1 MKGYWHVPALGIA
14 VSFLAVIFE
23 NIWFLA
29 VFFLWLLYLYYD
41 QRLGKIAIL
50 ISLTCSIFA
59 YTYIPELEVPQEDEA
74 FTSHQSTFTGQI
86 TSPIS
91 ESEARIGFEL
101 KDEESDRKWLIVYF
115 KDDQDGDHDLKHGA
129 SCTIYG
135 QPELPE
141 EGRNPG
147 QFDYQKYLLG
157 QGITYQITVDSLES
171 LDCSGSSFLN
181 NIYQLRSRLIQFVQD
196 EISPETA
203 AWLNALVLGDDAQ
216 IDEETT
222 ELFQRWNLSHILAI
236 SGLHVGLLVGLFYF
250 LLVKM
255 NILTKEKAQ
264 WVMIFFLPFYALIAG
279 GEPSVLRASAM
290 VLLFM
295 LANKMNWKFSVTDVL
310 SIVFI
315 MLTLLDPYM
324 LYHIGFQLSFSVT
337 LGLLL
342 SKNWLSQTSIS
353 FFSILK
359 ISFVSQMIILPLQ
372 VEYFY
377 TFQPLSILLNLII
390 VPYFTMFVI
399 PLMFFMLLLAP
410 MAGFLISYIDRLFVH
425 IHEVFMV
432 FIQFI
437 DQTLYYPLVIG
448 SFPLAAAIVYY
459 VLFLILMEKLER
471 KQQKQAF
478 KLGCYLT
485 ALLIIIVIKPYFSP
499 TGHVTMLDIGQ
510 GDAIVIELPYRKGV
524 IFIDAGAKVAFDSDE
539 PSDNIFKQV
548 IQPYLYSRGISKVD
562 TTFISHADTDHMG
575 SLQYMAESGMVDNVV
590 VSQYYAFSEN
600 VTEVLADIGTEVIRA
615 SQEEAVTI
623 GGQTFYVLGPIRDKQ
638 SANENSLVLYT
649 AIGGKSW
656 LFTGDI
662 DSDTERELLNRYP
675 ELHADVLKVAH
686 HGSKTSTDPV
696 FLQKLQPIYGL
707 ISVGENNTYGHP
719 HASVMNAL
727 KEANI
732 SIIRTDQNGAIQYHF
747 SESEGTFSTFLP

>member
-135 QPELPE
+135 QPELPD

-600 VTEVLADIGTEVIRA
+600 VTEVLADSGTEVIRA